1 MDKVKNDKDLPVPG
15 ERKKPK
21 FRNKADRKAYEERE
35 KAAEEY
41 QEDRKKYAKGGVVR
55 GYGKATRGRKFI
67 GIR

>member
-1 MDKVKNDKDLPVPG
+1 MAKKKESGLPIPG

-21 FRNKADRKAYEERE
+21 FRNKEDREAYEAREEAAKDYERE
-35 KAAEEY
+35 
-41 QEDRKKYAKGGVVR
+41 KYAKGGAVR